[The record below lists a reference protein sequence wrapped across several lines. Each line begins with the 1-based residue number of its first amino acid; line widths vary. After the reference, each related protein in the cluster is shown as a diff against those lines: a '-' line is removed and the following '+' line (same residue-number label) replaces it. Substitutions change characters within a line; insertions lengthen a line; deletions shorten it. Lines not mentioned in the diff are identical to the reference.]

1 MKRQI
6 ILLAVALALAGC
18 GNSDSPSVS
27 QVIVTVLSHGSVVA
41 NTPVVSSADIDPTS
55 ITPTGV
61 IATQNTSASGQTT
74 FTVPSSTTSGKL
86 CFSSSNGSSFDAA
99 CYTLNSLPA
108 TLTLEHW

>member
-1 MKRQI
+1 MKRLTM
-6 ILLAVALALAGC
+6 LLAVTLGLAGC
-18 GNSDSPSVS
+18 GGSDSPSVS
-27 QVIVTVLSHGSVVA
+27 QVIVTVLSHGLAVA
-41 NTPVVSSADIDPTS
+41 NTPVVASADIEPAS

-108 TLTLEHW
+108 TLALEHW